1 MKAQQEHAAP
11 VKSSMNGNFCVY
23 LCVGVWYDL
32 RMGGV
37 AMYGQAR
44 FTKKELD
51 FLLKLRR
58 KPRDWQYLKKLADT
72 DDDGVNIM
80 LSNLSDL
87 YYVVDD
93 KPKTVGLLKLNQKG
107 ETIAQAEFDRRFDMY
122 LTRVTALAA
131 LLLSVASLI
140 VSVIAL

>member
-1 MKAQQEHAAP
+1 M
-11 VKSSMNGNFCVY
+11 S
-23 LCVGVWYDL
+23 
-32 RMGGV
+32 GGL
-37 AMYGQAR
+37 
-44 FTKKELD
+44 TKKELD

-58 KPRDWQYLKKLADT
+58 EPRDWQYLKKSAGV
-72 DDDGVNIM
+72 DDAGANIM
-80 LSNLSDL
+80 LSRLSDL

-93 KPKTVGLLKLNQKG
+93 KPKTMGLLKLNQKG

-131 LLLSVASLI
+131 LLLSAASLI